1 MNKICRYNTFSK
13 MAFNSVELALRGRCA
28 CKKKSWFCAPNFHT
42 HQVNTMDHFVSLFE
56 QFCKAVV
63 PDVLFQYLLGTEDV
77 HVFSN
82 PKENRKVTKH
92 KQNFK
97 MMNYF
102 LTLENMK
109 KNDKIKVRLLPFYK
123 AFDCIPSWFYSL

>member
-1 MNKICRYNTFSK
+1 MILCT
-13 MAFNSVELALRGRCA
+13 EL
-28 CKKKSWFCAPNFHT
+28 SYTPS
-42 HQVNTMDHFVSLFE
+42 TMDHFVIVISLFE
-56 QFCKAVV
+56 QCSEAVV

-97 MMNYF
+97 MTISF
-102 LTLENMK
+102 LTLESMK
-109 KNDKIKVRLLPFYK
+109 KNYKIKVHSLPFYK